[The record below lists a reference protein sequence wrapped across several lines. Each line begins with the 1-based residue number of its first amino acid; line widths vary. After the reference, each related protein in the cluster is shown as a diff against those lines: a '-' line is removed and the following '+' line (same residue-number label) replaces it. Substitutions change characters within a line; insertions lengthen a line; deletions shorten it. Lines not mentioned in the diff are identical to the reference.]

1 MCKKD
6 EFYTLNGYR
15 INEKYDDEK
24 LTSSMEDYLEMIC
37 RLSEGQ
43 KEVRIGTI
51 SEKLHVKPSSAS
63 KMMLLLKE
71 KGYISFEKYGHISIS
86 EKGLKMGGYLLYRHK
101 VINEFLCALNNSDT
115 ELEQTEKIEHFIN
128 KKTVENLKKFTD
140 KLKNYNK

>member
-71 KGYISFEKYGHISIS
+71 KGYLSFEKYGHISIS

-140 KLKNYNK
+140 KLKNCNK

>member
-1 MCKKD
+1 VCKKD

-71 KGYISFEKYGHISIS
+71 KGYLSFEKYGHISIS

-140 KLKNYNK
+140 KLKNCNK

>member
-1 MCKKD
+1 VCKKD

>member
-1 MCKKD
+1 VCKKD

-140 KLKNYNK
+140 KLKY

>member
-1 MCKKD
+1 MGKKD

-15 INEKYDDEK
+15 INEKYNDEK

-37 RLSEGQ
+37 RLSEAE
-43 KEVRIGTI
+43 KDVRISTI
-51 SEKLHVKPSSAS
+51 SEKLNVKPPSAS

-86 EKGLKMGGYLLYRHK
+86 EKGAEEGAYLLYRHK
-101 VINEFLCALNNSDT
+101 VINDFLCTINNSDA

-128 KKTVENLKKFTD
+128 RKTVENLKKLTD
-140 KLKNYNK
+140 ELKKYK

>member
-1 MCKKD
+1 MCEKD

-15 INEKYDDEK
+15 INEKNNDEK

-37 RLSEGQ
+37 RLSAEKKG
-43 KEVRIGTI
+43 VRISDI

-86 EKGLKMGGYLLYRHK
+86 EKGYKEGTYLLYRHK
-101 VINEFLCALNNSDT
+101 VINEFLCALNNSDN
-115 ELEQTEKIEHFIN
+115 ELEQTEKIEHFID

-140 KLKNYNK
+140 ELKKLL